1 MLQLLDIM
9 RRIPDTIR
17 VPKKVLPD
25 TIPQDTAKTIT
36 ISDGSGYTQ
45 QAADVSPIP
54 PEVTEQSNVN
64 LLLTIAVVLFALVL
78 CFFFVQ
84 RYRKTRKPTC

>member
-1 MLQLLDIM
+1 MLQLLDVL

-45 QAADVSPIP
+45 QAADISPIP

-84 RYRKTRKPTC
+84 RYRKTRKSTC

>member
-36 ISDGSGYTQ
+36 ISGGSGYTQ
-45 QAADVSPIP
+45 QAADISPIP

-84 RYRKTRKPTC
+84 RYRKTGKPTC